1 MTEAAALEV
10 ELVVVQGVAQF
21 DEGGVGVVVG
31 ITLRETL
38 ADVAQG
44 PPLAFAL
51 LGLAEGLADHLHQVV
66 HALIRLVFLDE
77 HLDLIVF
84 QPVALTVI
92 KEVKSLGEELL
103 MIEVVI
109 EIDVA
114 RHADAGETPRT
125 RGIDEG
131 LLLVGG
137 ADERGI
143 AAILLDGLAV
153 RRTELDIG

>member
-21 DEGGVGVVVG
+21 DEGGIGVVVG
-31 ITLRETL
+31 VAFRETL

-51 LGLAEGLADHLHQVV
+51 LGFAEGLADHLHQVV

-84 QPVALTVI
+84 QPMALSII
-92 KEVKSLGEELL
+92 K
-103 MIEVVI
+103 
-109 EIDVA
+109 
-114 RHADAGETPRT
+114 
-125 RGIDEG
+125 
-131 LLLVGG
+131 
-137 ADERGI
+137 
-143 AAILLDGLAV
+143 
-153 RRTELDIG
+153 